1 MPLSRD
7 SIATITAKGSYF
19 RFHSKKHF
27 TSTPDAFYRNFLE
40 TQRTYEHADRFAP
53 PEAHSG
59 FYFAC
64 SREVAI
70 AESAFY
76 AREAPSRPLEL
87 IATRDYLGALR
98 AQGSDKILLQVNLA
112 LRDVADLTDA
122 STVEHCFRE
131 GRIRYRRAPPE
142 YWVQYLMRLIVLEP
156 GGDSISDA
164 LGMDL
169 MDAEFSG
176 VLFPSVRALG
186 NDLKQQFGIRQNT
199 DDEGRIRLGSNAN
212 IMDLHWQ
219 LEEQMKRERNLV
231 AFSGSNV
238 TRAIAHYS
246 WEDADG
252 GRGEEA
258 NPYYEVSAEQLESV
272 RLTERDRLGLDP
284 RAAADAGLIPDAW
297 MRAEFPCNV
306 MWVRDE

>member
-1 MPLSRD
+1 M
-7 SIATITAKGSYF
+7 TILAHYERKVRVFGGDQW
-19 RFHSKKHF
+19 RPNVHVQ
-27 TSTPDAFYRNFLE
+27 DA
-40 TQRTYEHADRFAP
+40 
-53 PEAHSG
+53 
-59 FYFAC
+59 
-64 SREVAI
+64 
-70 AESAFY
+70 
-76 AREAPSRPLEL
+76 ARGL
-87 IATRDYLGALR
+87 IACLEGPEDRVRGEVFNI
-98 AQGSDKILLQVNLA
+98 GSNDQNYRI
-112 LRDVADLTDA
+112 REIGDLTDA

-199 DDEGRIRLGSNAN
+199 DDEGRIGLVSNAN